1 MLNRGKVG
9 WYQMRSNN
17 TIIIGAGRL
26 GGTIARSLNDRSNVV
41 IIDKNK
47 DKISKLQD
55 YSGFVEVG
63 DATDIQLL
71 EKNGIKEADR
81 FIAVTDDD
89 NINIFLADLC
99 VNVYDVPE
107 VFIKLKDSR
116 KRKLVDS
123 RVNCI
128 CPFDLS
134 LDYFENES
142 GNEVNV

>member
-1 MLNRGKVG
+1 MATSCEE
-9 WYQMRSNN
+9 Y
-17 TIIIGAGRL
+17 
-26 GGTIARSLNDRSNVV
+26 
-41 IIDKNK
+41 KNK